1 MLTPT
6 PSEALLDLA
15 ADVMG
20 LDARTLAPRA
30 AGSPFITLGGTYDR
44 AMRLRLRA
52 GETLGLGLEPHRLMG
67 PAPLADVLDRA
78 VPVPAPS
85 PYLPHRPAW
94 RPLLPGQSAALAAE
108 RDAGAHAVHRVLSAE
123 LTGPL
128 DVPALRTAV
137 DALCARHEGLR
148 TAFAPFGQGPARR
161 VLDRHPAP
169 LVTLRHV
176 SPDPGPEPVAA
187 AQLRLTADLRRLAG
201 QPGSPPLA
209 FVLATLG
216 PDRHLLSFVHHEAAA
231 DGFSAA
237 LVWRELLAGY
247 HRVAH
252 GLPPDRSPAPAPDA
266 VLPAGASQDAPS
278 GSGGYGGSPD
288 PRFRTKRLRFG
299 LDTALRD
306 AVDRTARRA
315 GVPHSGV
322 LLAAWAL
329 VLGRDFG
336 AGAVAVDVELPRH
349 PAASPVRA
357 VAPCAVSVPVL
368 CELEGTTDY
377 FLRGVACAFGEA
389 LADAEGFAGAQGRG
403 TAHALAPSAPAAA
416 PASAPARVMF
426 AARDEWLPA
435 RAAYGPLDVRFHHGH
450 LGAGPAQAALT
461 VLRWRED
468 PLLCLDFAPSVIDH
482 ASAVRLVAE
491 VRRTLRALVRA
502 RSWAPVD
509 DLLPRSGAR
518 GTVPFSAAGTVPLP
532 LC

>member
-52 GETLGLGLEPHRLMG
+52 GETLGLGLEPHQLMG
-67 PAPLADVLDRA
+67 PAPLADVLALA

-85 PYLPHRPAW
+85 PGLPHRPAW
-94 RPLLPGQSAALAAE
+94 RPLLPGQPAALAAE
-108 RDAGAHAVHRVLSAE
+108 RQAGAHAVHRVLSAE

-128 DVPALRTAV
+128 DVPALRTAI

-148 TAFAPFGQGPARR
+148 TTFAPFGQGLARR

-169 LVTLRHV
+169 LVTLRHLP
-176 SPDPGPEPVAA
+176 PDPGPEPVAA
-187 AQLRLTADLRRLAG
+187 AHRRLTADLRRLAG

-209 FVLATLG
+209 FVLAALG
-216 PDRHLLSFVHHEAAA
+216 PDRHLLSFVHHEAVA
-231 DGFSAA
+231 DGFSAV
-237 LVWRELLAGY
+237 LVWRELLTGY
-247 HRVAH
+247 HRLAH
-252 GLPPDRSPAPAPDA
+252 GLAPDRTRAPAPDT
-266 VLPAGASQDAPS
+266 VLPDGTQPHAPAGS
-278 GSGGYGGSPD
+278 GSGSGSSGHERARA
-288 PRFRTKRLRFG
+288 PRFRTERLRFG

-315 GVPHSGV
+315 GVPHSCV
-322 LLAAWAL
+322 MLASWAL
-329 VLGRDFG
+329 ALGRDSG
-336 AGAVAVDVELPRH
+336 AETVPVDVELPRH
-349 PAASPVRA
+349 PAAMPLRS
-357 VAPCAVSVPVL
+357 VAPCAASVPVT

-389 LADAEGFAGAQGRG
+389 LAGAGAEGRG
-403 TAHALAPSAPAAA
+403 TAHALAPR
-416 PASAPARVMF
+416 APARVMF

-435 RAAYGPLDVRFHHGH
+435 RAEYGGLDVRFHHGH
-450 LGAGPAQAALT
+450 LGAGPAHAALT

-468 PLLCLDFAPSVIDH
+468 PLLCLDFAPSVIER
-482 ASAVRLVAE
+482 AAAVGLVAE
-491 VRRTLRALVRA
+491 VQRTLRALVRA

-509 DLLPRSGAR
+509 ELLPRSGAP
-518 GTVPFSAAGTVPLP
+518 GTVPFPAAGTVPLP

>member
-85 PYLPHRPAW
+85 PRLAHRPAW

-108 RDAGAHAVHRVLSAE
+108 REAGAHAVHRVLSAE

-128 DVPALRTAV
+128 DVPALRTAI

-148 TAFAPFGQGPARR
+148 TAFAPFGQGLARR

-169 LVTLRHV
+169 LVTLRHLP
-176 SPDPGPEPVAA
+176 PDAGVEPVAA
-187 AQLRLTADLRRLAG
+187 AHLRLTADLRRLAG

-209 FVLATLG
+209 FVLAALG
-216 PDRHLLSFVHHEAAA
+216 PDRHLLSFVHHEAVA

-237 LVWRELLAGY
+237 LVWRELLDGY
-247 HRVAH
+247 HRVTH
-252 GLPPDRSPAPAPDA
+252 GLPPDRSPAPAPDT
-266 VLPAGASQDAPS
+266 VLPDGAPS
-278 GSGGYGGSPD
+278 GVPAGSGGHEGGTV
-288 PRFRTKRLRFG
+288 PRFRTERLGFG

-329 VLGRDFG
+329 ALGRGSG
-336 AGAVAVDVELPRH
+336 AETVAVDVELPRH
-349 PAASPVRA
+349 PGAAPVRS
-357 VAPCAVSVPVL
+357 VAPCAASVPVS
-368 CELEGTTDY
+368 CALEGTTDY

-389 LADAEGFAGAQGRG
+389 LAAAEAPAGGEGRG
-403 TAHALAPSAPAAA
+403 TAHALAPSAPA
-416 PASAPARVMF
+416 RVLF

-435 RAAYGPLDVRFHHGH
+435 SCAYGPLGVRFHHGR
-450 LGAGPAQAALT
+450 LGAGPAQAALS

-468 PLLCLDFAPSVIDH
+468 PLLCLDFAPSVIER

-491 VRRTLRALVRA
+491 VQQTLRALVRA

-518 GTVPFSAAGTVPLP
+518 GTAPFSATGTVPLP